1 MAEYKFEDR
10 PTANS
15 VALKEITDLQ
25 LFVELCWEGLGYPSL
40 ASLIHEKFSRFIRKA
55 EDKPTPERLD
65 RLKILEEFAAEQSK
79 NGFPYLHALAVV
91 RLCTIIEVFIQDIIV
106 WTLSNIPEVK
116 DFPILKKLKGPL
128 IEFAS
133 APHQKQSEYITNLLY
148 DDLSVRLKRGIGRF
162 EDVLNSIELGGPVNE
177 KIKKL
182 IIELYEIRNI
192 VAHKNAVVDE
202 RFVNNCPWMETTVG
216 EPINLSRE
224 QFSYYFLAVS
234 WYVNEV
240 SRRHLLRYPP
250 EDPSKFSSQESI
262 NKLLQSMLDR
272 LKNYAG

>member
-1 MAEYKFEDR
+1 
-10 PTANS
+10 
-15 VALKEITDLQ
+15 
-25 LFVELCWEGLGYPSL
+25 
-40 ASLIHEKFSRFIRKA
+40 
-55 EDKPTPERLD
+55 
-65 RLKILEEFAAEQSK
+65 
-79 NGFPYLHALAVV
+79 
-91 RLCTIIEVFIQDIIV
+91 
-106 WTLSNIPEVK
+106 
-116 DFPILKKLKGPL
+116 
-128 IEFAS
+128 
-133 APHQKQSEYITNLLY
+133 
-148 DDLSVRLKRGIGRF
+148 VRLKRGIGRF